1 MDECSWRWS
10 LAAGS
15 ASPENFRNQMYSS
28 WRVKQ
33 PKQQECKWRSLFL
46 SEFRRVRTES
56 HNPKRVYVQTW
67 LKPDPVS
74 WGQNLTAP
82 CWSTEWEYTL
92 RAEVSTPDV
101 LSKINLKMRGDGHVG
116 ADDVYWT
123 KRCVFTTLN
132 YILSSLQQTATFW
145 ENTEFDECKPKI
157 PKWLVSHRG
166 PRVFISSKK
175 NSHEGN
181 RRGRGFTS
189 VRWVIRVHSV

>member
-1 MDECSWRWS
+1 MSVHEGGRWLQAEHLQKTSEIKCTAVDESNNLNNRSVSDAHFFC
-10 LAAGS
+10 L
-15 ASPENFRNQMYSS
+15 SS
-28 WRVKQ
+28 GEWE
-33 PKQQECKWRSLFL
+33 PS
-46 SEFRRVRTES
+46 RTTS
-56 HNPKRVYVQTW
+56 KRVYVQTW

-101 LSKINLKMRGDGHVG
+101 PSKINLKMRGDGHVG
-116 ADDVYWT
+116 ADDLYWT

-145 ENTEFDECKPKI
+145 ENTEFDERKPKI

-189 VRWVIRVHSV
+189 VLEYGE